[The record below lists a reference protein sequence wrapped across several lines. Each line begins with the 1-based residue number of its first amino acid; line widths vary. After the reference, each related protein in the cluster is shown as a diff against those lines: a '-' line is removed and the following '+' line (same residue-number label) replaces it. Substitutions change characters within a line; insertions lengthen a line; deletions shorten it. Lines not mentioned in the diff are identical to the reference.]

1 MPGDVE
7 NKDLEVRIIEA
18 AKSSFIEKGF
28 SETSMSEIAAKVG
41 INRPGLHYYFRTKDK
56 MFEAVFGAIIQSIIP
71 KIQDIILRKDEPIS
85 KRIEN
90 IIDTYYSVFRENPCL
105 PLFILREMQRDVDN
119 LLGTINVLQ
128 AQQALDKLRISLQEE
143 MKQGK
148 LKPVPMRF
156 IFFTFYSLLIYPF
169 LTKNL
174 STHVLLEKGETFENI
189 LTEWKPYIVSQM
201 ENLLCVPTESYT
213 D

>member
-1 MPGDVE
+1 MSGDVE

-18 AKSSFIEKGF
+18 AKSSFIENGF
-28 SETSMSEIAAKVG
+28 SGTSMSEIAAKVG

-56 MFEAVFGAIIQSIIP
+56 MFEAVFGTIIQSIIP

-90 IIDTYYSVFRENPCL
+90 VIDTYYGVFRENPCL
-105 PLFILREMQRDVDN
+105 PLFVLREMQRDIDN
-119 LLGTINVLQ
+119 LLGTINAIQ
-128 AQQALDKLRISLQEE
+128 AKQAIDKLRTSLEEE
-143 MKQGK
+143 MAQGK

-174 STHVLLEKGETFENI
+174 STHLLLEKGETFEDI
-189 LTEWKPYIVSQM
+189 LAEWKPYIVSQM
-201 ENLLCVPTESYT
+201 KNLLCVPTESYAS
-213 D
+213 